1 MTKEEI
7 INAVL
12 NLNIIEI
19 EDINGYP
26 VFNNSLTIFEGAILS
41 IYSRGVVVTYD
52 NGDGKYMYALTPF
65 EEIKKVTYSKHIKK
79 QK

>member
-12 NLNIIEI
+12 NLDVIEI
-19 EDINGYP
+19 EDINNYP
-26 VFNNSLTIFEGAILS
+26 VFNSSLKIFEGAVLS
-41 IYSRGVVVTYD
+41 VCSRGVVVTYE

-65 EEIKKVTYSKHIKK
+65 KEIKKITYSK